1 MCLLITFF
9 FWSWVMNTKIG
20 KLSLFS
26 VLIFVF
32 SCFHFGVSWFVV
44 PNLFLLAFFGFRK
57 YWLSA
62 PYKLSA
68 DSQEED
74 YEALK
79 DFIEIAGGYYPDFD
93 TWDYPKGHFDETC
106 MDAVPLSLYIIT
118 LSSSFE
124 DAIRLAIYHGDD
136 GDTCEKVHQKI
147 ENDKNDFDKND

>member
-1 MCLLITFF
+1 M
-9 FWSWVMNTKIG
+9 
-20 KLSLFS
+20 LSR
-26 VLIFVF
+26 
-32 SCFHFGVSWFVV
+32 CFHFGVFEIFVSS
-44 PNLFLLAFFGFRK
+44 LFLLVVFAFGE
-57 YWLSA
+57 YWYSA
-62 PYKLSA
+62 LYNSEA

-106 MDAVPLSLYIIT
+106 MDAVPLSFYIIT

>member
-1 MCLLITFF
+1 MPFF
-9 FWSWVMNTKIG
+9 STKPD
-20 KLSLFS
+20 
-26 VLIFVF
+26 
-32 SCFHFGVSWFVV
+32 CVSDTYVI
-44 PNLFLLAFFGFRK
+44 LT
-57 YWLSA
+57 
-62 PYKLSA
+62 

-79 DFIEIAGGYYPDFD
+79 DFKEIAAVYYPDFD

-106 MDAVPLSLYIIT
+106 MDAVPLSFYIIT

-124 DAIRLAIYHGDD
+124 DAIRLAISHGDD

>member
-1 MCLLITFF
+1 M
-9 FWSWVMNTKIG
+9 
-20 KLSLFS
+20 LSR
-26 VLIFVF
+26 
-32 SCFHFGVSWFVV
+32 CFHFWVFEIFASS
-44 PNLFLLAFFGFRK
+44 LFLLALFAFGE
-57 YWLSA
+57 YWYSA
-62 PYKLSA
+62 LYNSEA

-106 MDAVPLSLYIIT
+106 MDAVPLSFYIIT

-124 DAIRLAIYHGDD
+124 DAFRLAISHGDD
-136 GDTCEKVHQKI
+136 GDACWKVHQKI

>member
-1 MCLLITFF
+1 MRFHCLDN
-9 FWSWVMNTKIG
+9 S
-20 KLSLFS
+20 
-26 VLIFVF
+26 
-32 SCFHFGVSWFVV
+32 
-44 PNLFLLAFFGFRK
+44 
-57 YWLSA
+57 WLSGT
-62 PYKLSA
+62 YKKSA

-106 MDAVPLSLYIIT
+106 MDAVPLSFYIIT

>member
-1 MCLLITFF
+1 M
-9 FWSWVMNTKIG
+9 
-20 KLSLFS
+20 LSR
-26 VLIFVF
+26 
-32 SCFHFGVSWFVV
+32 CFHFGVFEIFVSS
-44 PNLFLLAFFGFRK
+44 LFLLVVISFGE
-57 YWLSA
+57 YWYSVLYNSE
-62 PYKLSA
+62 A

-106 MDAVPLSLYIIT
+106 MDAVPLSFYIIT

-124 DAIRLAIYHGDD
+124 DAIRLAISHGDD